1 LEALGGLNNDNAKG
15 EYYLTDTIAILIG
28 AGRRVEAVIAEDY
41 RETLGVNTPA
51 ALAEADALLR
61 GRGA

>member
-1 LEALGGLNNDNAKG
+1 
-15 EYYLTDTIAILIG
+15 
-28 AGRRVEAVIAEDY
+28 VEAVIAEDY